1 MNFTFLFAAIAALT
15 FKVQFSVDDNSRQD
29 YFLFQGDDQS
39 AHLHRQNQTLY
50 LHLIQGND
58 VEVYEMSLQTAG
70 TNFYFSWLN
79 YMVDEDPMMLVK
91 RIGRI
96 VSMDFYHFTFIS
108 PLYDASDDY
117 NCDIETYY
125 NLKEINYWFIAGIVL
140 IVAILCKSTQVTQ
153 KILIS
158 FLRKSGLFNQAT
170 ILLEDVIADEMK
182 LDDEMNS
189 ENDGHDYENEQS

>member
-58 VEVYEMSLQTAG
+58 VEVYEMSLQIAG

-79 YMVDEDPMMLVK
+79 YMVDEDPTMLVK
-91 RIGRI
+91 KESAASFRWN
-96 VSMDFYHFTFIS
+96 FTTS
-108 PLYDASDDY
+108 R
-117 NCDIETYY
+117 
-125 NLKEINYWFIAGIVL
+125 
-140 IVAILCKSTQVTQ
+140 
-153 KILIS
+153 S
-158 FLRKSGLFNQAT
+158 FLRCMMLLMIITVILKHTTTSKKSTIGLLQ
-170 ILLEDVIADEMK
+170 V
-182 LDDEMNS
+182 
-189 ENDGHDYENEQS
+189 